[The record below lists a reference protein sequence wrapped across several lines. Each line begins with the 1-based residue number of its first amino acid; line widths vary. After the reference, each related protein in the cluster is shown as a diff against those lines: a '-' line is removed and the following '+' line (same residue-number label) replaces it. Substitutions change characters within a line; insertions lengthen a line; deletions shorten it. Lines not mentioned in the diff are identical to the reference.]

1 VSAYVAQLNRYIE
14 SQRLKDEAQRQ
25 AKQEAETSA
34 ARERLTPLEDRLK
47 RLLATIPMEVQR
59 EGLSLAT
66 LQSSL
71 RGKWRGNAHPGE
83 IGSALRKLG
92 FVRKRQWHDSLGFRA
107 LWFPED

>member
-1 VSAYVAQLNRYIE
+1 VTAYIAQLNRALE
-14 SQRLKDEAQRQ
+14 AQRLKDEAQRQ
-25 AKQEAETSA
+25 AKRQAEDST

-47 RLLATIPMEVQR
+47 RLLATIPIEVQR

-83 IGSALRKLG
+83 VGDALRKLG
-92 FVRKRQWHDSLGFRA
+92 LSRKRSWHGTGGFRA
-107 LWFPED
+107 LWFPPD